1 MTGVSHSHARFLRS
15 RRNVPKPAVRLLSI
29 AFGAA
34 ATGVLA
40 QEHRTRQQAE
50 RLAAALLETLL
61 NAIDANDHQTGAHVR
76 RVARYALILADAA
89 DLPEADQRSVERVAL
104 FHDIGKIDEA
114 LFDIIHDGNR
124 LTDAECAAI
133 ATHPARGAQ
142 VLEPLAAFY
151 PDLAEGVLAHH
162 ERWDGKGYP
171 RGLRGTG
178 IPLAARIVA
187 IADTYDAVTH
197 SRRYRSGKDVQVGA
211 QVIAEGA
218 GTQFD
223 PDLADLFLCPPVFTC
238 VKDAMRESTRVTKRV
253 PGDRRRGSQ
262 PTAVPDI
269 PFRWRAEIGGGQVR
283 SDTDDVQGIR
293 HGGAAE
299 GADTRDQR

>member
-1 MTGVSHSHARFLRS
+1 M
-15 RRNVPKPAVRLLSI
+15 PKPAARLLSI

-34 ATGVLA
+34 ATSVLA

-89 DLPEADQRSVERVAL
+89 DLNEAAQRSVERVAL
-104 FHDIGKIDEA
+104 FHDIGKIHEA

-124 LTDAECAAI
+124 LTPEECKAI
-133 ATHPARGAQ
+133 STHPARGAE

-162 ERWDGKGYP
+162 ERWDGNGYP
-171 RGLRGTG
+171 RGLRGTE

-211 QVIAEGA
+211 SVIAEGA

-223 PDLADLFLCPPVFTC
+223 PELADLFLCPPVFRC
-238 VKDAMRESTRVTKRV
+238 VKDAMRESTRSSKRV

-262 PTAVPDI
+262 PAAAPDI
-269 PFRWRAEIGGGQVR
+269 PFRWRAVIGGGQVR
-283 SDTDDVQGIR
+283 SDTDEEPGIR

-299 GADTRDQR
+299 GTVERQER

>member
-1 MTGVSHSHARFLRS
+1 M
-15 RRNVPKPAVRLLSI
+15 PKPAARLLSL

-34 ATGVLA
+34 ATSVLA

-104 FHDIGKIDEA
+104 FHDIGKIHEA

-133 ATHPARGAQ
+133 ATHPARGAE

-171 RGLRGTG
+171 RGLRGTD

-197 SRRYRSGKDVQVGA
+197 SRRYRSGKDVQQGA
-211 QVIAEGA
+211 RVIAEGA

-223 PDLADLFLCPPVFTC
+223 PDLADLFLCPPVFEC
-238 VKDAMRESTRVTKRV
+238 VKDAMRDSTRITKRV

-269 PFRWRAEIGGGQVR
+269 PFRWRAVIGGGQVR
-283 SDTDDVQGIR
+283 SDSDENPGIR
-293 HGGAAE
+293 HGGAAD
-299 GADTRDQR
+299 GADNR